1 MSQKGNAYVNMLKSL
16 SDGFDGFTSVMFSA
30 ISINSVCYLKPVI
43 ICKSYDVQKRRMSV
57 VLQMKDTIVLR
68 ICVFNS
74 EIFTKLLIFNR
85 NKLHPIASNSYL
97 SIQV

>member
-1 MSQKGNAYVNMLKSL
+1 MSQKGNAYVNMLMSL
-16 SDGFDGFTSVMFSA
+16 SDGFDGFTSV
-30 ISINSVCYLKPVI
+30 SINSVCYLKPVI